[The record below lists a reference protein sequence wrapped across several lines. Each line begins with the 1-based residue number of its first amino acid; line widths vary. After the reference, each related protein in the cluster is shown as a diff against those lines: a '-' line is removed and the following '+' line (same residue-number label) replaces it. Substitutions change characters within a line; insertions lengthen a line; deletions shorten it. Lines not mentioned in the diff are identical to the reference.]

1 VDTQDDI
8 YRIRTKSIRKK
19 VVVAPIDAAYS
30 GPGDRGLLESSN
42 ALLNMYNYTPHIRT
56 PFIPLGIKK

>member
-42 ALLNMYNYTPHIRT
+42 ALLNM
-56 PFIPLGIKK
+56 